1 LDAVAIFGVK
11 SRKADMTAILFERI
25 DGVAKLTLN
34 RPDVLNSFNRG
45 MANELVDAL
54 AQIAADSSVRAVLL
68 TGAGRGFCAG
78 QDLAE
83 AAPNDAPLPDLG
95 DIVRD
100 SYNPVIRAI
109 RKLEKPVVC
118 AVNGVAAGAGANL
131 ALACDIVLAS
141 REASFIQ
148 SFSKIGVIPDSGGT
162 FLLPRIVG
170 LHRAT
175 VLTMLA
181 DRVSAE
187 QAREWG
193 MVYEVC
199 DPETLVER
207 ALAVARHL
215 STQPTRGLG
224 LIKRGFNR
232 SLGIDLDDQLDFEE
246 ELQREAGRTADYAE
260 GVRAFLEK
268 RKPAFVGE

>member
-1 LDAVAIFGVK
+1 M
-11 SRKADMTAILFERI
+11 SAILFATV
-25 DGVAKLTLN
+25 DGVAALTLN
-34 RPDVLNSFNRG
+34 RPDVLNSFNRA
-45 MANELVDAL
+45 MAKELAGAL
-54 AQIAADSSVRAVLL
+54 DRIAADAALRAVLL

-83 AAPNDAPLPDLG
+83 AAPKDGPMPDLG

-141 REASFIQ
+141 SEASFIQ

-181 DRVSAE
+181 EKVSAE

-193 MVYEVC
+193 LVYEVC
-199 DPETLVER
+199 QPEALVER
-207 ALAVARHL
+207 SLAIAKYL
-215 STQPTRGLG
+215 ATQPTRGLG
-224 LIKRGFNR
+224 LIKRAFNR
-232 SLGIDLDDQLDFEE
+232 SLGVDIDAQLDLEE

-268 RKPAFVGE
+268 RKPAFKGE